1 MAAFRGT
8 SNALPRSR
16 SDTKILTSFSNS
28 GQGPQHNL
36 PKALPRPPSSRRPR
50 SARGP
55 GAALRN
61 SVPRAALS
69 TRAGGSSRP
78 PRADRGGPACAEPSC
93 RGNFAPRGPRAPSPA
108 AGGEVAPSSGGGLW
122 GRRGG
127 SRGCAEGT
135 HPWWW
140 RRGGLLLLLP
150 LLPEPPPPLGEARE
164 SRARSGAERG
174 ERGSGAEAAC
184 GSAMSQGSTSGQ
196 GRLGDTPP
204 ARRHPA
210 VPLPPPGRGGRAR
223 RRRCGA
229 GPARPR
235 EGRGRRET
243 RAVPAGV
250 AAVPRRLC

>member
-1 MAAFRGT
+1 MAAFGGT

-16 SDTKILTSFSNS
+16 SDTKILSPTADRDRSITFPKRYPDRLRHA
-28 GQGPQHNL
+28 GRDRREVPGP
-36 PKALPRPPSSRRPR
+36 PYVTPCPEPPSAHGQAAPHALRVRI
-50 SARGP
+50 
-55 GAALRN
+55 GAARPAR
-61 SVPRAALS
+61 SRAAAETLR
-69 TRAGGSSRP
+69 RAQ
-78 PRADRGGPACAEPSC
+78 
-93 RGNFAPRGPRAPSPA
+93 RGPRAPSPA